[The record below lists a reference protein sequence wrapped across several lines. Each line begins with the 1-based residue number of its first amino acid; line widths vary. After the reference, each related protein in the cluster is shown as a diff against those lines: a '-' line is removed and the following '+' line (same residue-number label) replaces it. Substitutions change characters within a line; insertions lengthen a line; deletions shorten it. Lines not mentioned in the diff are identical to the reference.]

1 MSSTVLDLKNVRADR
16 LSNGLAVVSE
26 RMPHVRSATV
36 GVWVEA
42 GSRHEAPVEN
52 GIAHFIEH
60 MVFKGTSRRTAED
73 IAREADSLGGNLDAF
88 TSKELVCF
96 NTKTLDEHLP
106 KAFDILSDMVLNPRF
121 ADEDIEKE
129 KGVVLEEIK
138 MEMDTPEY
146 VVHDIFSSSFWKGH
160 ALGRPILGSRASIK
174 RLNRSMICD
183 YYRRNYVPSSL
194 VVTAAGNLEHDQLMR
209 LAEETFGRLPVVDR
223 APLPAAPPPNAE
235 LSFKSKRSLE
245 QVHFCL
251 GVPCYELPHEMRY
264 PTYVLNTILG
274 GGMSSRLFQTIR
286 EQRGLAYTVASEQS
300 LYRDSGCL
308 SVYAG
313 TSLESIRE
321 VLRLVLAE
329 FNALK
334 NTPVTAE
341 ELRRAKDHL
350 KGSFMLGLESTTSRM
365 SHLARQHIYF
375 GRFVTM
381 DEILAQVEAVS
392 TADVQKL
399 AQEFFQPERIAL
411 TVLGRIDGFELG
423 REDLAC

>member
-1 MSSTVLDLKNVRADR
+1 MSTVLNLANVRADR

-26 RMPHVRSATV
+26 RMPHVRSATI

-42 GSRHEAPVEN
+42 GSRHEGSAEN
-52 GIAHFIEH
+52 GISHFIEH

-106 KAFDILSDMVLNPRF
+106 KAFDILSDMVLTPRF
-121 ADEDIEKE
+121 AEDDIEKE

-138 MEMDTPEY
+138 MEKDTPEY
-146 VVHDIFSSSFWKGH
+146 VVHDLFSSNFWKGH
-160 ALGRPILGSRASIK
+160 ALGRSILGSRTSVK
-174 RLNRSMICD
+174 RLSRPMICD
-183 YYRRNYVPSSL
+183 FYRRNYVPSSL
-194 VVTAAGNLEHDQLMR
+194 VVTAAGNLDHDQLMR
-209 LAEETFGRLPVVDR
+209 LAEDTFGKLPPAGR
-223 APLPAAPPPNAE
+223 APLPAPPPPGAALN
-235 LSFKSKRSLE
+235 FKNKRSLE

-251 GVPCYELPHEMRY
+251 GVPCYELSHEMRY

-321 VLRLVLAE
+321 VLRLVVAE
-329 FNALK
+329 FKALK
-334 NTPVTAE
+334 ETAVGAE

-350 KGSFMLGLESTTSRM
+350 KGAFMLGLESTTSRM

-375 GRFVTM
+375 NKFVTM
-381 DEILAQVEAVS
+381 DEILAQVEAV
-392 TADVQKL
+392 TAEDLQKI
-399 AQEFFQPERIAL
+399 AREFFQPERIAL